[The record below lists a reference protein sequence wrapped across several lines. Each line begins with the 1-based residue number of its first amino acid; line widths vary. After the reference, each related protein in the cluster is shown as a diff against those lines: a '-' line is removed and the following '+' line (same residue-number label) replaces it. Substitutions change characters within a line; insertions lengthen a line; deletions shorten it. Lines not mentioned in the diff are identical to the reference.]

1 MSTVRT
7 VDRGA
12 TALLARLREKAR
24 AVEVGVL
31 GAEAR
36 AEKEQ
41 APPGPGAKKAKKAK
55 RVVTVG
61 EVAGWAEFG
70 IGQPRRSWLVDW
82 IEANGS
88 ALAERTRIETR
99 AIIEGRRTKAQA
111 LGRLGLWIQGEIQ
124 QRISNGVAPPNAQAT
139 IDRKGSSTPLIDTNQ
154 LRSSIATRVV

>member
-12 TALLARLREKAR
+12 TALLARLRERAR
-24 AVEVGVL
+24 AVEVGIL

-41 APPGPGAKKAKKAK
+41 APPGPGAKKAK

-88 ALAERTRIETR
+88 KILERNRIEVR
-99 AIIEGRRTKAQA
+99 AILEGRRTKAQA

-124 QRISNGVAPPNAQAT
+124 QRISNGIAPPNAQAT